1 MTEREK
7 LGAVLVM
14 LGGWVEDW
22 ALPKQD
28 AEEQK
33 SRSLTPAV
41 RRAEE
46 SNYLIKRKWRKVKAN
61 LFVFS
66 FWLRRSFQMKEKKD
80 MKHS

>member
-46 SNYLIKRKWRKVKAN
+46 SNYLIKRK
-61 LFVFS
+61 
-66 FWLRRSFQMKEKKD
+66 
-80 MKHS
+80 